1 MKDLLLRNW
10 HLKLI
15 SLLLA
20 TILWAEV
27 ARIPTSEIALS
38 VPLELRN
45 MPERTEVYGDTTD
58 PVELRLRGP
67 SSLVRTLTQQDLSIA
82 IDLDGVTMGQGRIL
96 PLSPELVRAPVGVEV
111 VQVIPAR
118 VRVNI
123 EPRLNKTVRI
133 FPRLIG
139 SPAAGFEVDK
149 AVVTPE
155 SIEIEGPSSHVMK
168 IESIETTDIDVR
180 GRQSTFKESSE
191 LDIDD
196 PLVRVPRLDLIDV
209 PISVEVRIRRK

>member
-1 MKDLLLRNW
+1 MKGLLLHNW

-38 VPLELRN
+38 VPLEIQN
-45 MPERTEVYGDTTD
+45 IPPQTEVYGDTSD
-58 PVELRLRGP
+58 PVEVRLRGP
-67 SSLVRTLTQQDLSIA
+67 SSRVRTITPQELSLA
-82 IDLDGVTMGQGRIL
+82 IDMNGIPMGQGRIV

-118 VRVNI
+118 VRMDV
-123 EPRLNKTVRI
+123 EPRANRVVRI
-133 FPRLIG
+133 FPRLSG
-139 SPAAGFEVDK
+139 SPAAGFEVQK

-155 SIEIEGPSSHVMK
+155 SIEIEGPASHVMK
-168 IESIETTDIDVR
+168 VETIETTDINVS
-180 GRQSTFKESSE
+180 GRQATFMEESE
-191 LDIDD
+191 LDVED
-196 PLVRVPRLDLIDV
+196 PLVRIPRLD
-209 PISVEVRIRRK
+209 PITVEVRIGRKVK

>member
-38 VPLELRN
+38 VPLEIQNIPRG
-45 MPERTEVYGDTTD
+45 TEVYGDTTD
-58 PVELRLRGP
+58 PVEVRLRGP
-67 SSLVRTLTQQDLSIA
+67 SSLVRAVTAQDLSLA
-82 IDLDGVTMGQGRIL
+82 IDMNGITMGQGKIL

-123 EPRLNKTVRI
+123 EPKATLIVRI
-133 FPRLIG
+133 YPRLAG
-139 SPAAGFEVDK
+139 SPAAGFAVEK

-155 SIEIEGPSSHVMK
+155 SVEIEGPASHVMK
-168 IESIETTDIDVR
+168 IESLETTDINVS
-180 GRQSTFKESSE
+180 GRQGTFTQNQE
-191 LDIDD
+191 LH
-196 PLVRVPRLDLIDV
+196 
-209 PISVEVRIRRK
+209 VE

>member
-38 VPLELRN
+38 VPLEIQN
-45 MPERTEVYGDTTD
+45 IPGGTEVYGGTAD
-58 PVELRLRGP
+58 PVEVRLRGP
-67 SSLVRTLTQQDLSIA
+67 SSLVRTVTAQDLSLA
-82 IDLDGVTMGQGRIL
+82 IDMNGITMGQGKIL
-96 PLSPELVRAPVGVEV
+96 PLSPELVHAPVGVEV

-123 EPRLNKTVRI
+123 EPKATRPVRI
-133 FPRLIG
+133 YPRLAG
-139 SPAAGFEVDK
+139 SPAAGFAVEK

-155 SIEIEGPSSHVMK
+155 SVEIEGPASHVMK
-168 IESIETTDIDVR
+168 IESLETTDINVS
-180 GRQSTFKESSE
+180 GRQATFRESPE
-191 LDIDD
+191 LDVED
-196 PLVRVPRLDLIDV
+196 PLVRVPRLD
-209 PISVEVRIRRK
+209 PISVEVRIGRK

>member
-1 MKDLLLRNW
+1 MKDLLLHNW

-38 VPLELRN
+38 VPLEIQNIPRG
-45 MPERTEVYGDTTD
+45 TEVYGDTTD
-58 PVELRLRGP
+58 PVEVRLRGP
-67 SSLVRTLTQQDLSIA
+67 SSLVRTVTAQDLSLA
-82 IDLDGVTMGQGRIL
+82 IDMNGITMGQGKIL

-123 EPRLNKTVRI
+123 EPKATRIVRI
-133 FPRLIG
+133 YPRLAG
-139 SPAAGFEVDK
+139 SPAAGFAVEK

-155 SIEIEGPSSHVMK
+155 SVEIEGPASHVMK
-168 IESIETTDIDVR
+168 IESLETTDINVS
-180 GRQSTFKESSE
+180 GRQATFKENPE
-191 LDIDD
+191 LDVED
-196 PLVRVPRLDLIDV
+196 PLVRVPRLD
-209 PISVEVRIRRK
+209 PISVEVRIGRK

>member
-1 MKDLLLRNW
+1 MKDLLLHNW

-38 VPLELRN
+38 VPLEIQNIPRG
-45 MPERTEVYGDTTD
+45 TEVYGDTTD
-58 PVELRLRGP
+58 PVEVRLRGP
-67 SSLVRTLTQQDLSIA
+67 SSLVRTVTAQDLSLA
-82 IDLDGVTMGQGRIL
+82 IDMNGITMGQGKIL

-123 EPRLNKTVRI
+123 EPKATRIVRI
-133 FPRLIG
+133 YPRLAG
-139 SPAAGFEVDK
+139 SPAAGFAVEK

-155 SIEIEGPSSHVMK
+155 SV
-168 IESIETTDIDVR
+168 
-180 GRQSTFKESSE
+180 
-191 LDIDD
+191 L
-196 PLVRVPRLDLIDV
+196 
-209 PISVEVRIRRK
+209 